1 MNRKKFK
8 AICARAIVVAATT
21 SGILAL
27 GTQAASAQAMT
38 VTVPFAFSAGDQHF
52 PVGTYQFTFLSD
64 WSLSIRNVKEGS
76 ENFFTINPK
85 ENGSHAPR
93 PRVVF
98 RNSGGQKNL
107 EALYLPASNKGAELL
122 QSERAS
128 PKLQSLAQN
137 PPHQ

>member
-1 MNRKKFK
+1 MNREKFK
-8 AICARAIVVAATT
+8 AICAKAIVAVATT

-38 VTVPFAFSAGDQHF
+38 VAVPFAFSAGDQNF
-52 PVGTYQFTFLSD
+52 PTGTYQFTFLSD
-64 WSLSIRNVKEGS
+64 WSLSVRNVQDGGEK
-76 ENFFTINPK
+76 FFTINPK
-85 ENGSHAPR
+85 ENGSPASR

-98 RNSGGQKNL
+98 RTSGGQKHL

-122 QSERAS
+122 HVS

-137 PPHQ
+137 ANPR